1 MKTTHEITISLPREL
16 VLTLIMDPANFPRWQ
31 PGIKSF
37 QLLSGAQGYPGARAR
52 VVIDSYGLKLEMIE
66 TIVERRLPDVY
77 TLRYEG
83 KGVKNLV
90 ENRFYEDGPDRTRW
104 VLTNTVEVGLM
115 MAMAAPVINEIVG
128 KQNHDAMKAFKSF
141 AEKG

>member
-1 MKTTHEITISLPREL
+1 MKTTHEITINLPRPR
-16 VLTLIMDPANFPRWQ
+16 VLDLIMDPANFPKWQ
-31 PGIKSF
+31 PGVKAF
-37 QLLSGAQGYPGARAR
+37 QLLSGAQGQPGARAK
-52 VVIDSYGLKLEMIE
+52 VVIESHGLKLDMVE

-83 KGVKNLV
+83 KGVKNIV

-115 MAMAAPVINEIVG
+115 MAMAAPVINEIIG
-128 KQNHDAMKAFKSF
+128 KQNHDSMKAFKAF
-141 AEKG
+141 AEQS